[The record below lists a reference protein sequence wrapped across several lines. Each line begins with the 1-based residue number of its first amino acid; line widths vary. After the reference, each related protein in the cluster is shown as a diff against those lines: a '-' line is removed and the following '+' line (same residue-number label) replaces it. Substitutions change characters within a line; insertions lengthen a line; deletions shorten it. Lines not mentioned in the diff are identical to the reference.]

1 MGDLLKLFKAGGASY
16 STRNIAS
23 AMRLAGFSNG
33 TASNGTDTAH
43 NSIKW
48 FKNESGVTV
57 DNITVVWPG
66 WYTATDGNGSEVNNN
81 GNLTITASLEYPAGT
96 RTQILFGGSATGTVV
111 AGTLLQADKLTLA
124 GGTKIPAGAM
134 AAIHTFITCSA
145 SVKWPLAPCANA
157 FNGGTADNTENGA
170 SGSLTD
176 KTMSGAPTGTG
187 DGYFPC
193 AILARVIGQ
202 KKVCLAACGDSITIG
217 AGDSNYDTSNNT
229 SWIGRAATG
238 NAPILHMGV
247 TGTTAQSNA
256 GGGKFAKR
264 VALMQLAG
272 VTHCVLA
279 YGTNDLAAARTPA
292 QLQADYLSMAAQLTA
307 VGIKVINYTILPRLT
322 ASSADKYET
331 IGTQTVL
338 GGAFAA
344 GTGSD
349 RHSYNT
355 WVRGNPNGVFDY
367 IETADLLDVNA
378 SNSLTSG
385 GGYMRCGTGAN
396 NIDQAYSGTISAG
409 ATTTVMTTSVVKAS
423 NYFASFSNGYARF
436 TSGAN
441 NGVLAAISSS
451 NGSGQITLGA
461 ALASAPVAGDTIT
474 LQSARM
480 AATNDGVH
488 PNFTDNANSFGG
500 HLVMK
505 TPAAA
510 KIAGWNA

>member
-1 MGDLLKLFKAGGASY
+1 MGQLIRALRRVGNSY

-33 TASNGTDTAH
+33 TVSNGTDTAH

-81 GNLTITASLEYPAGT
+81 GNLTITASLEYPSGT
-96 RTQILFGGSATGTVV
+96 RMQILFSGSATGTVV
-111 AGTLLQADKLTLA
+111 AGNLLSADKLTLA
-124 GGTKIPAGAM
+124 GGSKIPAGAM

-145 SVKWPLAPCANA
+145 GTKWPLAACATA

-170 SGSLTD
+170 SGVVTD
-176 KTMSGAPTGTG
+176 KTMSGAPAGTG

-193 AILARVIGQ
+193 AVLSRVTGQ
-202 KKVCLAACGDSITIG
+202 KKLCLASCGDSINIG

-238 NAPILHMGV
+238 NCPIIHMGV
-247 TGTTAQSNA
+247 TGTTCQANA
-256 GGGKFAKR
+256 VGGKFAKR
-264 VALMQLAG
+264 VVLMQLAG
-272 VTHCVLA
+272 VTHCVLT

-292 QLQADYLSMAAQLTA
+292 QLQADYLAIASQLTA
-307 VGIKVINYTILPRLT
+307 VGIKVVNYTVIPRLSAT
-322 ASSADKYET
+322 SADKYET
-331 IGTQTVL
+331 VANQTVL
-338 GGAFAA
+338 GGAFTT

-349 RHSYNT
+349 RHTYNT

-367 IETADLLDVNA
+367 IETANVLDVNS
-378 SNSLTSG
+378 SNTLTSG
-385 GGYMRCGTGAN
+385 GGYLLCGPATN
-396 NIDQAYSGTISAG
+396 LDQAYTGTVSAG
-409 ATTTVMTTSVVKAS
+409 ATTTVMTTSIVKAS
-423 NYFASFSNGYARF
+423 NYFANFSNGYAKF

-441 NGVLAAISSS
+441 NGVLAAITSS
-451 NGSGQITLGA
+451 NGSGQITLTA
-461 ALASAPVAGDTIT
+461 ALAVAPANGDTLT

-488 PNFTDNANSFGG
+488 PNFTDNGNSFGG
-500 HLVMK
+500 HLMMK
-505 TPAAA
+505 TPAVS
-510 KIAGWNA
+510 KITAWNS